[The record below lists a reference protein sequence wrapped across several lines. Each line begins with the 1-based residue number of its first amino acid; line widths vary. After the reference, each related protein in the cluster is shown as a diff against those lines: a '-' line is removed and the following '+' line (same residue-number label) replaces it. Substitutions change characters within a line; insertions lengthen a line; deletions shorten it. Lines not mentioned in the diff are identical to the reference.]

1 MGLDEL
7 LETMRA
13 WGRQHSGDALLKNIN
28 TLLMLHEH
36 RVYLVSDGRSQS
48 VSDASDPDE
57 LAAAARQLIHED
69 EDAAANILL
78 LLPASGFITTGVN
91 LPGLAPDALR
101 SALKLQGTSMLP
113 AFEEPLALAVDP
125 DNPVLALWMPEQ
137 KLEALFKAFA
147 DQSLFLSAVTPRA
160 LAIGLIAD
168 QEAVVVDQDGQDT
181 ALVAKTDGQLKAF
194 VQTRTQDLAELAF
207 RQEWD
212 ELLKQYSIG
221 TVHHVSD
228 ADSCLMAL
236 KAAADDSLEKNLAP
250 FMINPPAA
258 LAARRRFTK
267 GKRRTTLSALA
278 AGVAALVLLPFL
290 FQTFQISRLE
300 SRLDNLRQQSQPAR
314 EAQATVR
321 DFEQQWG
328 VLSEFPRQNLQ
339 DVLMTLQQIIT
350 PGYLSSIEI
359 EAGYISLEG
368 QSEDPQN
375 LLEALEQNPMFT
387 EVDFARA
394 TSNQNYYID
403 LRLADVNFPAYQ
415 EWYFPE
421 AR

>member
-13 WGRQHSGDALLKNIN
+13 WGRQHTGDALLKNIN
-28 TLLMLHEH
+28 TLLMLHED

-57 LAAAARQLIHED
+57 LAAAARELIHQD

-78 LLPASGFITTGVN
+78 LLPPSGFITTAVN
-91 LPGLAPDALR
+91 MPGLAPDALR
-101 SALKLQGTSMLP
+101 SALRLQGTSMLP
-113 AFEEPLALAVDP
+113 AFEAPLLLAVDP

-147 DQSLFLSAVTPRA
+147 DRALFLSAVSPRA
-160 LAIGLIAD
+160 LAMGLIAD
-168 QEAVVVDQDGQDT
+168 QAAVVIDQDGRDT

-194 VQTRTQDLAELAF
+194 VQTRTQDLAEEVF
-207 RQEWD
+207 QQEWD
-212 ELLKQYSIG
+212 ELLKQYSTG
-221 TVHHVSD
+221 SVNYVSD
-228 ADSCLMAL
+228 ANSCLAAL
-236 KAAADDSLEKNLAP
+236 NTAADATLEKHLAP
-250 FMINPPAA
+250 FMINPPSAQ
-258 LAARRRFTK
+258 AARRRFTK

-278 AGVAALVLLPFL
+278 AGIAALVLLPFL
-290 FQTFQISRLE
+290 FQSFQISRHE
-300 SRLDNLRQQSQPAR
+300 SRLDNLREQSQPAR

-321 DFEQQWG
+321 DFESQWG

-339 DVLMTLQQIIT
+339 DVLMTLQQIVT
-350 PGYLSSIEI
+350 PGYLTSIEI

-368 QSEDPQN
+368 QSADPQN